1 MLYNLNNLYHTL
13 LNVAVST
20 HQRDIFSYSTQTP
33 YVKVFISNLDECVGA
48 TTLRQILVTKFCKY
62 VGIDR

>member
-13 LNVAVST
+13 LNVVVST

-48 TTLRQILVTKFCKY
+48 TTLRQILVT
-62 VGIDR
+62 